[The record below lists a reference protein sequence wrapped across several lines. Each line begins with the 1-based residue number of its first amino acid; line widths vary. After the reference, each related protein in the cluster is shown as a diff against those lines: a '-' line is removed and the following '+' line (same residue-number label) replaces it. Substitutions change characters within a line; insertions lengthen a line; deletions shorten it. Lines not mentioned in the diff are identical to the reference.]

1 MLMMS
6 ASTRMRIQWTSGILG
21 YSRTIAAGIDMGPAL
36 VVQLKGGLGNQL
48 FQYAAGAALARASG
62 ATLALDDRTGFARDR
77 RFKRTYELEPLRVRA
92 RMATAGERALGVVD
106 GWCKPLRFGRRPL
119 LRRAPW
125 ADFIAETAQQYLPEA
140 AAFQVRRT
148 TFMKGYWQSPRYFD
162 RIAGELRKELQ
173 PPPPDDARMRALG
186 DAMASCDSVAVGV
199 RLYEEDRNPAANAR
213 DGRVKP
219 LAAQAAALAELTAH
233 APSARVFVF
242 CTHRAPA
249 LDSLELPR
257 ETTFVTEDEGF
268 RGALANLWLMTRC
281 RHHVFNNSSF
291 YWWGAWLAHGR
302 HPLGPG
308 AVRAADNF
316 VNADCIPRGWG
327 TF

>member
-1 MLMMS
+1 
-6 ASTRMRIQWTSGILG
+6 
-21 YSRTIAAGIDMGPAL
+21 
-36 VVQLKGGLGNQL
+36 
-48 FQYAAGAALARASG
+48 
-62 ATLALDDRTGFARDR
+62 
-77 RFKRTYELEPLRVRA
+77 
-92 RMATAGERALGVVD
+92 MATAGERALGVVD

-119 LRRAPW
+119 VRSAPW

-140 AAFQVRRT
+140 TAFQVRRT

-186 DAMASCDSVAVGV
+186 YAMASCDSVAVGV

-219 LAAQAAALAELTAH
+219 LAAQAAALAELTAQV
-233 APSARVFVF
+233 PSARVFVF

-249 LDSLELPR
+249 LNALELPPG
-257 ETTFVTEDEGF
+257 TTYVTEDEGF

-291 YWWGAWLAHGR
+291 YWWGAWLAHGQ
-302 HPLGPG
+302 HVLGPG
-308 AVRAADNF
+308 TVRAADNF
-316 VNADCIPRGWG
+316 VNADCIPPEWG

>member
-1 MLMMS
+1 
-6 ASTRMRIQWTSGILG
+6 
-21 YSRTIAAGIDMGPAL
+21 
-36 VVQLKGGLGNQL
+36 
-48 FQYAAGAALARASG
+48 
-62 ATLALDDRTGFARDR
+62 
-77 RFKRTYELEPLRVRA
+77 VRH
-92 RMATAGERALGVVD
+92 
-106 GWCKPLRFGRRPL
+106 
-119 LRRAPW
+119 APW
-125 ADFIAETAQQYLPEA
+125 ADFIAETAQQYLHEA

-233 APSARVFVF
+233 VPSARVFVF

>member
-1 MLMMS
+1 
-6 ASTRMRIQWTSGILG
+6 
-21 YSRTIAAGIDMGPAL
+21 
-36 VVQLKGGLGNQL
+36 
-48 FQYAAGAALARASG
+48 
-62 ATLALDDRTGFARDR
+62 
-77 RFKRTYELEPLRVRA
+77 
-92 RMATAGERALGVVD
+92 MATAGERALGVVD

-119 LRRAPW
+119 VRSAPW

-140 AAFQVRRT
+140 TAFQVRRT

-162 RIAGELRKELQ
+162 RIAGELRQELQ

-213 DGRVKP
+213 DGRMKP
-219 LAAQAAALAELTAH
+219 LATQAAALAELTAN

-242 CTHRAPA
+242 CTHRASV
-249 LDSLELPR
+249 LNSLNLPPG
-257 ETTFVTEDEGF
+257 TTFVTEDEGF

-291 YWWGAWLAHGR
+291 YWWGAWLAHGQ
-302 HPLGPG
+302 HVLGPG
-308 AVRAADNF
+308 TVRAADNF
-316 VNADCIPRGWG
+316 VNADCIPPEWG